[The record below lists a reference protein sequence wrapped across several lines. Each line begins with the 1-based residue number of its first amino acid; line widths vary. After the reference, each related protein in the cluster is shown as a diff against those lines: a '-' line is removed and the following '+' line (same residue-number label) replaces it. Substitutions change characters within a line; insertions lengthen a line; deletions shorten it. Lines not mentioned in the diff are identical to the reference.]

1 MSKKKDQIGLFFMPK
16 NGILGSIQLYISGF
30 SVASQ
35 LLGFAQLHISGFSV
49 ASQLLGFTQLNG
61 SGFSGTRQSV
71 FLLA

>member
-16 NGILGSIQLYISGF
+16 NGI
-30 SVASQ
+30 
-35 LLGFAQLHISGFSV
+35 LGFAQLHISGFSV

>member
-16 NGILGSIQLYISGF
+16 NGILGSI
-30 SVASQ
+30 
-35 LLGFAQLHISGFSV
+35 QLHISGFSV